1 MNTSYLKGKV
11 DGFEIYSVKTKGL
24 NIEISKN
31 EIDFATEGESEAIAV
46 TVLKDKKIGFAFT
59 TNAERFKE
67 TVDKAISTAR
77 ANSLDKD
84 FKGFVKPQR
93 VHRIK
98 NYSDELLDYS
108 LKDFTGFHKAFMKQM
123 HAAENRIM
131 LSNAYFSIGSNTTK
145 IINSE
150 GVDLEETAALNSF
163 SYEMT
168 INKNGELVAAAGSKG
183 DTKLIENTIADEAA
197 RRTIALLGK
206 KPVRTTECAAVLHP
220 EALAEL
226 LSKTLLPNINAEN
239 VQQGRSIFKTLNK
252 KILSEKLTITDDAT
266 TKGMIATSSF
276 DCEGT
281 PSQRNTV
288 INKGVLK
295 TFLHNN
301 YTARKEG
308 KKSTGNASRAYFTLP
323 SVGANNVII
332 EEGRDKEISSSI
344 KKGVYIRELL
354 GVHTMNALTGDF
366 SLGLL
371 EGFYIENGKVKY
383 PIKNAMVAGNV
394 YDMLNNITA
403 VGSKA
408 EHAFTGHGAFYLP
421 EITVGKIKLIG
432 KN

>member
-1 MNTSYLKGKV
+1 MNTSYLKGKA
-11 DGFEIYSVKTKGL
+11 DGFEIYHVRAEGL
-24 NIEISKN
+24 NIEVSKN
-31 EIDFATEGESEAIAV
+31 EIDFATEGKSEAIAI

-59 TNAERFKE
+59 TNAKRFKE
-67 TVDKAISTAR
+67 TADKAISTAR
-77 ANSLDKD
+77 ANNQDKD

-93 VHRIK
+93 TRRIK
-98 NYSDELLDYS
+98 NYHDELLSYS
-108 LKDFTGFHKAFMKQM
+108 LKDFKGFHKAFMKQM
-123 HAAENRIM
+123 HAADRRIM
-131 LSNAYFSIGSNTTK
+131 LSNAFFNKGSNTTR

-150 GVDLEETAALNSF
+150 GVDLEETTALNSF

-168 INKNGELVAAAGSKG
+168 VNKNGELVASAGSKG
-183 DTKLIENTIADEAA
+183 DVKPIDPTIADEAA
-197 RRTIALLGK
+197 RRTLALIGK
-206 KPVRTTECAAVLHP
+206 KTASTAELPAVLHP

-239 VQQGRSIFKTLNK
+239 VQQGKTLFRTLNK
-252 KILSEKLTITDDAT
+252 KILSEKLSITDDAI
-266 TKGMIATSSF
+266 TKGMIATTSF

-288 INKGVLK
+288 ISKGVLK

-308 KKSTGNASRAYFTLP
+308 KKSTGNAARAYFTLP
-323 SVGANNVII
+323 AIGANNVIM
-332 EEGRDKEISSSI
+332 EGGRDKEPASGI
-344 KKGVYIRELL
+344 KKGVYARELL

-371 EGFYIENGKVKY
+371 EGFYIEDGKIKH

-394 YDMLNNITA
+394 YELLNNITA
-403 VGSKA
+403 VGSETK
-408 EHAFTGHGAFYLP
+408 HAFAGHGAFYLP
-421 EITVGKIKLIG
+421 EIAIGKIRLIG